1 LRHPRPQVP
10 VLLEGRRVGAVR
22 RELVGCGHGEEDV
35 ARVVPRGAVLAYLC
49 EADAGALGQPRQ
61 LVGEHGAVGA
71 GGC

>member
-1 LRHPRPQVP
+1 M
-10 VLLEGRRVGAVR
+10 R